1 MKKIAIF
8 SDIHGNLEALESI
21 LKDIDEKNID
31 EIICLG
37 DIIGFGPSPKE
48 CLDRII
54 HSRVKM
60 VKGNHEIYQF
70 NTSYN
75 NLTDNELK
83 HVEWIKRELS
93 EEELNYIEN
102 IPMTIQELING
113 KLYIFSHFFFNEER
127 TYFQSLNIL
136 SDNRIYDTIK
146 ELETDYMFIG
156 HSHDAFQINNQGLYT
171 CVGSS
176 GCTKNNITFYTL
188 LEIEDKNTKI
198 TKIMLEYDRKTF
210 EKKLKNSDYP
220 DVDKIKEE
228 RFGVRS

>member
-1 MKKIAIF
+1 
-8 SDIHGNLEALESI
+8 
-21 LKDIDEKNID
+21 
-31 EIICLG
+31 
-37 DIIGFGPSPKE
+37 
-48 CLDRII
+48 
-54 HSRVKM
+54 
-60 VKGNHEIYQF
+60 
-70 NTSYN
+70 
-75 NLTDNELK
+75 
-83 HVEWIKRELS
+83 
-93 EEELNYIEN
+93 
-102 IPMTIQELING
+102 MTIQELING